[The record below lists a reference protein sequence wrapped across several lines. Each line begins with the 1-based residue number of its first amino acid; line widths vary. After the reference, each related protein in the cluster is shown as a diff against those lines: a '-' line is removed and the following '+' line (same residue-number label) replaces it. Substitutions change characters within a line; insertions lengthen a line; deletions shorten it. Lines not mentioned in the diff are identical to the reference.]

1 MITDKPWLSSYPS
14 GVPQTLNYSAY
25 ESLLDLLDE
34 SFSNY
39 ANQPA
44 YWCMG
49 KHFSYHEVDL
59 ASKKLAAYL
68 QNLGLEKGARVA
80 IMLPNIPQY
89 PIALYGVMRAGYIVV
104 SINPL
109 YTPREL
115 AAQLSDCGAQAI
127 VLLEHFGKT
136 LEDAYRIEGQK
147 IALKQVVITSIAEML
162 GWKGPWLDRFI
173 RTFKRKV
180 IPFTLPSHLQG
191 IQFSEALTQGAILNY
206 QKPALTQEDIALLQ
220 YTGGTTGVSKGAIL
234 RHRNLIANVLQIEAW
249 LKPIEERKRIDAWN
263 ILCALPM
270 YHIFALTGCGLLG
283 MRLGARILLVPNAR
297 DLQNLIGILKEFPEI
312 NLFPGVNT
320 LFQALLNHPKF
331 AELDFSNWALTIGG
345 GMAVQRSVAE
355 RWQALTGT
363 VITEGYGLSETS
375 PVASCN
381 TPLAQKFTGT
391 IGLPLPDTEMRIR
404 DEEGLDLA
412 AGQVG
417 EIYIRGPQV
426 MSGYWQQDSETRN
439 VMTADAYFRTGDI
452 GVMDEAG
459 YFKIVDRK
467 KDMILV
473 AGFNVYPNEVEDVVA
488 SIPGVIECAVLG
500 VQQAASG
507 EAVKLFV
514 VREDLSVTEERIL
527 EVCSQELAH
536 YKRPSQIEFREVLPK
551 NNVGKI
557 LRRVLRDESNSD
569 SLNGFKKAE

>member
-1 MITDKPWLSSYPS
+1 MITHKPWRSSYPA
-14 GVPQTLNYSAY
+14 GVPHELDYGAY
-25 ESLLDLLDE
+25 DSLLDLLDE
-34 SFSNY
+34 SFTKY

-49 KHFSYHEVDL
+49 KHFSYQAIDH
-59 ASKKLAAYL
+59 ASKNLATYL
-68 QNLGLEKGARVA
+68 QSLGLKKGARVA

-89 PIALYGVMRAGYIVV
+89 PIALYAVLRAGYIVV

-115 AAQLSDCGAQAI
+115 SAQLSDCGAETI
-127 VLLEHFGKT
+127 LLLEHFGKT
-136 LEDAYRIEGQK
+136 LEDAFAIEGQA
-147 IALKQVVITSIAEML
+147 IALKHVVITSIAEML

-180 IPFTLPSHLQG
+180 VPYVLPNHLQS
-191 IQFSEALTQGAILNY
+191 IQFSQALERGAQLSY
-206 QKPALTQEDIALLQ
+206 QKPAISQSDIALLQ
-220 YTGGTTGVSKGAIL
+220 YTGGTTGISKGAIL
-234 RHRNLIANVLQIEAW
+234 THRNLIANVMQIEAW
-249 LKPIEERKRIDAWN
+249 LKPIQQRKTIEAWHF
-263 ILCALPM
+263 LCALPM

-297 DLQNLIGILKEFPEI
+297 DLPNLIGILKEFPEI
-312 NLFPGVNT
+312 NVFPGVNT
-320 LFQALLNHPKF
+320 LFQALLNNSKF
-331 AELDFSNWALTIGG
+331 TDLDFSRWALTIGG

-381 TPLAQKFTGT
+381 TPLAQEFTGS
-391 IGLPLPDTEMRIR
+391 IGLPLPDTEMCIR
-404 DEEGLDLA
+404 DEDGRDLV

-426 MSGYWQQDSETRN
+426 MSGYWQQESETSN
-439 VMTADAYFRTGDI
+439 VLGSDGYFRTGDI
-452 GVMDEAG
+452 GLMDEAG

-473 AGFNVYPNEVEDVVA
+473 AGFNVYPNEVEDIVA
-488 SIPGVIECAVLG
+488 SIPGVVECAVVG
-500 VQQAASG
+500 VRQTSSG

-514 VREDLSVTEERIL
+514 VREDLNITESLIMD
-527 EVCSQELAH
+527 VCNRELTH
-536 YKRPSQIEFREVLPK
+536 YKRPTQIEFRESLPK

-557 LRRVLRDESNSD
+557 LRRVLRDESN
-569 SLNGFKKAE
+569 A

>member
-1 MITDKPWLSSYPS
+1 MITNKPWFSSYPA
-14 GVPQTLNYSAY
+14 GVPHHLSYDRY
-25 ESLLDLLDE
+25 GSLLDLLDE
-34 SFSNY
+34 SFKTH
-39 ANQPA
+39 QERPA

-49 KHFSYHEVDL
+49 KHFSYEAIDL
-59 ASKKLAAYL
+59 ASKQLASYL
-68 QNLGLEKGARVA
+68 QSLGLSKGARVA

-89 PIALYGVMRAGYIVV
+89 PMALYGVLRAGFIVV

-115 AAQLSDCGAQAI
+115 AAQLRDCGAEAI
-127 VLLEHFGKT
+127 LLLEHFGKT
-136 LEDAYRIEGQK
+136 LEDAFVLEGK
-147 IALKQVVITSIAEML
+147 AIALKHAVITSIAEML

-180 IPFTLPSHLQG
+180 IPYTLPIHVHSTQFTTALELGGQRTYERPQLSH
-191 IQFSEALTQGAILNY
+191 A
-206 QKPALTQEDIALLQ
+206 DIALLQ
-220 YTGGTTGVSKGAIL
+220 YTGGTTGISKGAIL
-234 RHRNLIANVLQIEAW
+234 THRNLIANVLQIEAW
-249 LKPIEERKRIDAWN
+249 LKPIEQRKTITSWHF
-263 ILCALPM
+263 LCALPM

-320 LFQALLNHPKF
+320 LFAALLNNPKF
-331 AELDFSNWALTIGG
+331 SQLDFSQWALTIGG
-345 GMAVQRSVAE
+345 GIAVQRTVAQ
-355 RWQALTGT
+355 RWQDLTGT

-381 TPLAQKFTGT
+381 TPLATEFTGS
-391 IGLPLPDTEMRIR
+391 IGLPLPDTEMCIR
-404 DEEGLDLA
+404 DEEGKDLA
-412 AGQVG
+412 VGEIG

-426 MSGYWQQDSETRN
+426 MRGYWQQEAETQN
-439 VMTADAYFRTGDI
+439 VLGADGFFRTGDI

-459 YFKIVDRK
+459 YFRIVDRK

-473 AGFNVYPNEVEDVVA
+473 AGFNVFPNEVEDVVA
-488 SIPGVIECAVLG
+488 SIPGVLECAVVG
-500 VQQAASG
+500 IRQGAMG

-514 VREDLSVTEERIL
+514 VREDLTITEEQIM
-527 EVCSQELAH
+527 EVCNRELTH
-536 YKRPSQIEFREVLPK
+536 YKRPTQIEFRESLPK

-557 LRRVLRDESNSD
+557 LRRVLRDESQS
-569 SLNGFKKAE
+569 G

>member
-1 MITDKPWLSSYPS
+1 MITKNPWLSSYPT
-14 GVPQTLNYSAY
+14 GVPHTLDYGAY
-25 ESLLDLLDE
+25 DSLLDLLDE
-34 SFSNY
+34 SFTRF

-49 KHFSYHEVDL
+49 KHFSYQDIDR
-59 ASKKLAAYL
+59 ASKKLATYL
-68 QNLGLEKGARVA
+68 QSLGLEKGARVA

-89 PIALYGVMRAGYIVV
+89 PIVLYGVLRAGYIVV

-115 AAQLSDCGAQAI
+115 SAQLSDCGAEAI
-127 VLLEHFGKT
+127 LLLEHFGKT
-136 LEDAYRIEGQK
+136 LEDAFAIEGQT
-147 IALKQVVITSIAEML
+147 IALKHAVITSIAEML

-180 IPFTLPSHLQG
+180 VPYVLPNHLKSM
-191 IQFSEALTQGAILNY
+191 QFSQALEGGALLTY
-206 QKPALTQEDIALLQ
+206 RKPVVSQNDIALLQ

-234 RHRNLIANVLQIEAW
+234 THRNLIANVLQIEAW
-249 LKPIEERKRIDAWN
+249 LKPIEQRKTIKTWN
-263 ILCALPM
+263 FLCALPM

-297 DLQNLIGILKEFPEI
+297 DLPNLIGILKEFPEI
-312 NLFPGVNT
+312 NVFPGVNT
-320 LFQALLNHPKF
+320 LFQALLNNPKF
-331 AELDFSNWALTIGG
+331 TELDFSHWALTIGG

-381 TPLAQKFTGT
+381 TPLAQEFSGS
-391 IGLPLPDTEMRIR
+391 IGLPLPDTAMCIR
-404 DEEGLDLA
+404 DEDGKDLPV
-412 AGQVG
+412 GEVG
-417 EIYIRGPQV
+417 EIYIHGPQV
-426 MSGYWQQDSETRN
+426 MSGYWQQEHETVN
-439 VMTADAYFRTGDI
+439 VLGQDGYFRTGDI
-452 GVMDEAG
+452 GLMDEAG

-488 SIPGVIECAVLG
+488 SIPGVIECAVVG
-500 VQQAASG
+500 VQQASTG

-514 VREDLSVTEERIL
+514 VRDDLQVTESLIM
-527 EVCSQELAH
+527 EVCNRELTH
-536 YKRPSQIEFREVLPK
+536 YKRPTQIEFRETLPK

-557 LRRVLRDESNSD
+557 LRRVLRDES
-569 SLNGFKKAE
+569 KA

>member
-1 MITDKPWLSSYPS
+1 MITDKPWLLSYPA
-14 GVPQTLNYSAY
+14 GVAQRLHYDSY
-25 ESLLDLLDE
+25 GSLLDLLEE
-34 SFSNY
+34 SFTRY
-39 ANQPA
+39 ANRPA

-49 KHFSYHEVDL
+49 KHFSYRDIDL
-59 ASKKLAAYL
+59 ASKKLAIYL
-68 QNLGLEKGARVA
+68 QSLGLEKGARIA

-89 PIALYGVMRAGYIVV
+89 PIALYGVLRAGYIVV

-115 AAQLSDCGAQAI
+115 SAQLSDCGAEAI

-136 LEDAYRIEGQK
+136 LEDAFAIEGQS
-147 IALKQVVITSIAEML
+147 IALKHVAITSIAEML

-180 IPFTLPSHLQG
+180 LPYVLPNHLHS
-191 IQFSEALTQGAILNY
+191 IQFSQALDRGAQLPY
-206 QKPALTQEDIALLQ
+206 QKPVVSQNDIALLQ

-234 RHRNLIANVLQIEAW
+234 THRNLIANVLQIEAW
-249 LKPIEERKRIDAWN
+249 LKPIEQRKTIEAWHF
-263 ILCALPM
+263 LCALPM

-297 DLQNLIGILKEFPEI
+297 DLANLIGILKEFPEI

-320 LFQALLNHPKF
+320 LFQALLNNPKF
-331 AELDFSNWALTIGG
+331 AELDFSRWALTIGG

-381 TPLAQKFTGT
+381 TPLAQEFTGS
-391 IGLPLPDTEMRIR
+391 IGLPLPDTEMCIR
-404 DEEGLDLA
+404 DEEGRELP

-417 EIYIRGPQV
+417 EIHIRGPQV
-426 MSGYWQQDSETRN
+426 MSGYWQQESETSN
-439 VMTADAYFRTGDI
+439 VLGSDGYFRTGDI

-459 YFKIVDRK
+459 FFKIVDRK

-488 SIPGVIECAVLG
+488 SIPGVMECAVVG
-500 VQQAASG
+500 VQQASSG

-514 VREDLSVTEERIL
+514 VREDSNVTESLIMD
-527 EVCSQELAH
+527 VCNRELTH
-536 YKRPSQIEFREVLPK
+536 YKRPTQIEFRESLPK

-557 LRRVLRDESNSD
+557 LRRVLRDESNSH
-569 SLNGFKKAE
+569 

>member
-1 MITDKPWLSSYPS
+1 MITDKPWLLSYPT
-14 GVPQTLNYSAY
+14 GVAQRLHYDSY
-25 ESLLDLLDE
+25 GSLLDLLEE
-34 SFSNY
+34 SFTRY
-39 ANQPA
+39 ANRPA

-49 KHFSYHEVDL
+49 KHFSYRDIDL
-59 ASKKLAAYL
+59 ASKKLAIYL
-68 QNLGLEKGARVA
+68 QSLGLEKGARIA

-89 PIALYGVMRAGYIVV
+89 PIALYGVLRAGYIVV

-115 AAQLSDCGAQAI
+115 SAQLSDCGAEAI

-136 LEDAYRIEGQK
+136 LEDAFAIEGQS
-147 IALKQVVITSIAEML
+147 IALKHVAITSIAEML

-180 IPFTLPSHLQG
+180 LPYVLPNHLHS
-191 IQFSEALTQGAILNY
+191 IQFSQALDRGAQLPY
-206 QKPALTQEDIALLQ
+206 QKPVVSQNDIALLQ

-234 RHRNLIANVLQIEAW
+234 THRNLIANVLQIEAW
-249 LKPIEERKRIDAWN
+249 LKPIEQRKTIEAWHF
-263 ILCALPM
+263 LCALPM

-297 DLQNLIGILKEFPEI
+297 DLANLIGILKEFPEI

-320 LFQALLNHPKF
+320 LFQALLNNPKF
-331 AELDFSNWALTIGG
+331 AELDFSRWALTIGG

-381 TPLAQKFTGT
+381 TPLAQQFTGS
-391 IGLPLPDTEMRIR
+391 IGLPLPDTEMCIR
-404 DEEGLDLA
+404 DEEGRELPV
-412 AGQVG
+412 GQVG

-426 MSGYWQQDSETRN
+426 MSGYWQQESETSN
-439 VMTADAYFRTGDI
+439 VLGSDGYFRTGDI

-459 YFKIVDRK
+459 FFKIVDRK

-488 SIPGVIECAVLG
+488 SIPGVMECAVVG
-500 VQQAASG
+500 VQQASSG

-514 VREDLSVTEERIL
+514 VREDSNVTESLIMD
-527 EVCSQELAH
+527 VCNRELTH
-536 YKRPSQIEFREVLPK
+536 YKRPTQIEFRESLPK

-557 LRRVLRDESNSD
+557 LRRVLRDESNSH
-569 SLNGFKKAE
+569 

>member
-1 MITDKPWLSSYPS
+1 MITDKAWFSSYPK
-14 GVPQTLNYSAY
+14 GVPHRLSYDRY
-25 ESLLDLLDE
+25 GSLLDLLDE
-34 SFSNY
+34 SFETHRHR
-39 ANQPA
+39 PA

-49 KHFSYHEVDL
+49 KHFSYSAIDL
-59 ASKKLAAYL
+59 ASKQLAAYL
-68 QNLGLEKGARVA
+68 QSLGLAKGARVA

-89 PIALYGVMRAGYIVV
+89 PMALYGVLRAGYIVV

-115 AAQLSDCGAQAI
+115 AAQLRDSGAQAI
-127 VLLEHFGKT
+127 LLLEHFGKT
-136 LEDAYRIEGQK
+136 LEDAFALEGQT
-147 IALKQVVITSIAEML
+147 IPLKHAIVTSIAEML

-180 IPFTLPSHLQG
+180 IPYQLPAQVST
-191 IQFSEALTQGAILNY
+191 IVFSAALEFGAQRIY
-206 QKPALTQEDIALLQ
+206 VRPEVSQDDIALLQ

-234 RHRNLIANVLQIEAW
+234 SHRNLIANVLQIEAW
-249 LKPIEERKRIDAWN
+249 LKPIEQRKTITAWN
-263 ILCALPM
+263 FLCALPM

-320 LFQALLNHPKF
+320 LFAALLNNPKF
-331 AELDFSNWALTIGG
+331 AQLDFSQWALTIGG
-345 GMAVQRSVAE
+345 GMAVQRNVAQ
-355 RWQALTGT
+355 RWQELTGT

-381 TPLAQKFTGT
+381 TPLEAEFTGS
-391 IGLPLPDTEMRIR
+391 IGLPLPDTEMCIR
-404 DEEGLDLA
+404 DEDGNDLPPGA
-412 AGQVG
+412 VG
-417 EIYIRGPQV
+417 EIFIRGPQV
-426 MSGYWQQDSETRN
+426 MRGYWQQESETKN
-439 VMTADAYFRTGDI
+439 VLGADGFFRTGDI

-459 YFKIVDRK
+459 YFRIVDRK

-488 SIPGVIECAVLG
+488 SIPGVLECAVVG
-500 VQQAASG
+500 VRQGAMG

-514 VREDLSVTEERIL
+514 VSDDPRLTEDRIMEACHRELT
-527 EVCSQELAH
+527 H
-536 YKRPSQIEFREVLPK
+536 YKRPTLIEFRDSLPK

-557 LRRVLRDESNSD
+557 LRRVLRDENP
-569 SLNGFKKAE
+569 LG

>member
-1 MITDKPWLSSYPS
+1 
-14 GVPQTLNYSAY
+14 
-25 ESLLDLLDE
+25 
-34 SFSNY
+34 
-39 ANQPA
+39 
-44 YWCMG
+44 MG
-49 KHFSYHEVDL
+49 KHFSYQVIDH
-59 ASKKLAAYL
+59 ASKKLATYL
-68 QNLGLEKGARVA
+68 QSLGLKKGARVA

-89 PIALYGVMRAGYIVV
+89 PIALYAVLRAGYIVV

-115 AAQLSDCGAQAI
+115 SAQLSDCGAETI
-127 VLLEHFGKT
+127 LLLEHFGKT
-136 LEDAYRIEGQK
+136 LEDAFAIEGQA
-147 IALKQVVITSIAEML
+147 IALKHVVITSIAEML

-180 IPFTLPSHLQG
+180 VPYVLPNHLQS
-191 IQFSEALTQGAILNY
+191 IQFSQALERGAQLSY
-206 QKPALTQEDIALLQ
+206 QKPAISQSDIALLQ
-220 YTGGTTGVSKGAIL
+220 YTGGTTGISKGAIL
-234 RHRNLIANVLQIEAW
+234 THRNLIANVMQIEAW
-249 LKPIEERKRIDAWN
+249 LKPIQQRKTIEAWHF
-263 ILCALPM
+263 LCALPM

-297 DLQNLIGILKEFPEI
+297 DLPNLIGILKEFPEI
-312 NLFPGVNT
+312 NVFPGVNT
-320 LFQALLNHPKF
+320 LFQALLNNSKF
-331 AELDFSNWALTIGG
+331 TDLDFSRWALTIGG

-381 TPLAQKFTGT
+381 TPLAQEFTGS
-391 IGLPLPDTEMRIR
+391 IGLPLPDTEMCIR
-404 DEEGLDLA
+404 DEDGRDLV

-426 MSGYWQQDSETRN
+426 MSGYWQQESETSN
-439 VMTADAYFRTGDI
+439 VLGSDGYFRTGDI
-452 GVMDEAG
+452 GLMDDAG

-473 AGFNVYPNEVEDVVA
+473 AGFNVYPNEVEDIVA
-488 SIPGVIECAVLG
+488 SIPGVVECAVVG
-500 VQQAASG
+500 VRQTSSG

-514 VREDLSVTEERIL
+514 VREDLNITESLIMD
-527 EVCSQELAH
+527 VCNRELTH
-536 YKRPSQIEFREVLPK
+536 YKRPTQIEFRESLPK

-557 LRRVLRDESNSD
+557 LRRVLRDESNT
-569 SLNGFKKAE
+569 

>member
-1 MITDKPWLSSYPS
+1 MITKKPWLSSYPT
-14 GVPQTLNYSAY
+14 GVPHTLDYGAY
-25 ESLLDLLDE
+25 DSLLDLLDE
-34 SFSNY
+34 SFTRF

-49 KHFSYHEVDL
+49 KHFSYQDIDR
-59 ASKKLAAYL
+59 ASKKLATYL
-68 QNLGLEKGARVA
+68 QSLGLEKGARVA

-89 PIALYGVMRAGYIVV
+89 PIVLYGVLRAGYTVV

-115 AAQLSDCGAQAI
+115 SGQLSDCGAEVI
-127 VLLEHFGKT
+127 LLLEHFGKT
-136 LEDAYRIEGQK
+136 LEDAFAIEGQT
-147 IALKQVVITSIAEML
+147 IALKHVVITSIAEML

-180 IPFTLPSHLQG
+180 VPYVLPNHLQS
-191 IQFSEALTQGAILNY
+191 IQFSQALERGALLTY
-206 QKPALTQEDIALLQ
+206 RKPVVSQSDIALLQ

-234 RHRNLIANVLQIEAW
+234 THRNLIANVLQIEAW
-249 LKPIEERKRIDAWN
+249 LKPIEQRKTIKTWN
-263 ILCALPM
+263 FLCALPM

-297 DLQNLIGILKEFPEI
+297 DLPNLIGILKEFPEI
-312 NLFPGVNT
+312 NVFPGVNT
-320 LFQALLNHPKF
+320 LFQALLNNPKF
-331 AELDFSNWALTIGG
+331 TELDFSHWALTIGG

-355 RWQALTGT
+355 RWHALTGT

-381 TPLAQKFTGT
+381 TPLAQEFTGS
-391 IGLPLPDTEMRIR
+391 IGLPLPDTAMCIR
-404 DEEGLDLA
+404 DEDGKDLP
-412 AGQVG
+412 AGEVG
-417 EIYIRGPQV
+417 EIYIHGPQV
-426 MSGYWQQDSETRN
+426 MSGYWQQEHETVN
-439 VMTADAYFRTGDI
+439 VLGQDAYFRTGDI
-452 GVMDEAG
+452 GLMDEAG

-488 SIPGVIECAVLG
+488 SIPGVIECAVVG
-500 VQQAASG
+500 VQQASTG

-514 VREDLSVTEERIL
+514 VRDGLQVTESLIMG
-527 EVCSQELAH
+527 VCNRELTH
-536 YKRPSQIEFREVLPK
+536 YKRPTQVEFRETLPK

-557 LRRVLRDESNSD
+557 LRRVLRDES
-569 SLNGFKKAE
+569 KA

>member
-1 MITDKPWLSSYPS
+1 MITNKPWFSSYPA
-14 GVPQTLNYSAY
+14 GVPQHLSYDQY
-25 ESLLDLLDE
+25 GSLLDLLDE
-34 SFSNY
+34 SFE
-39 ANQPA
+39 AHRERPA

-49 KHFSYHEVDL
+49 KHFSYSAIDL
-59 ASKKLAAYL
+59 ASKQLASYL
-68 QNLGLEKGARVA
+68 QSLGLAKGARVA

-89 PIALYGVMRAGYIVV
+89 PMALYGVLRAGYIVV

-115 AAQLSDCGAQAI
+115 AAQLSDCEAEAI
-127 VLLEHFGKT
+127 LLLEHFGKT
-136 LEDAYRIEGQK
+136 LEDAFALEGK
-147 IALKQVVITSIAEML
+147 AISIKHAVITSIAEML

-180 IPFTLPSHLQG
+180 IPYQLPLHVST
-191 IQFSEALTQGAILNY
+191 IQFSTALESGSENPYKRPQLS
-206 QKPALTQEDIALLQ
+206 QDDIALLQ
-220 YTGGTTGVSKGAIL
+220 YTGGTTGISKGAIL
-234 RHRNLIANVLQIEAW
+234 THRNLIANVLQIEAW
-249 LKPIEERKRIDAWN
+249 LKPIEQRKTITAWHF
-263 ILCALPM
+263 LCALPM

-320 LFQALLNHPKF
+320 LFAALLNNPKF
-331 AELDFSNWALTIGG
+331 SQLDFSQWALTIGG
-345 GMAVQRSVAE
+345 GMAVQRTIAQ
-355 RWQALTGT
+355 RWQELTGT

-381 TPLAQKFTGT
+381 TPLATEFTGS
-391 IGLPLPDTEMRIR
+391 IGLPLPDTEMCIR
-404 DEEGLDLA
+404 DEEGRDLA
-412 AGQVG
+412 VGEIG

-426 MSGYWQQDSETRN
+426 MRGYWQQEAETKN
-439 VMTADAYFRTGDI
+439 VLGSDGFFRTGDI

-459 YFKIVDRK
+459 YFRIVDRK

-473 AGFNVYPNEVEDVVA
+473 AGFNVFPNEVEDVVA
-488 SIPGVIECAVLG
+488 SIRGILECAVVG
-500 VQQAASG
+500 VRQGAMG

-514 VREDLSVTEERIL
+514 VREDPSITEEQIM
-527 EVCSQELAH
+527 EVCNRELTH
-536 YKRPSQIEFREVLPK
+536 YKRPTQIEFRESLPK

-557 LRRVLRDESNSD
+557 LRRVLRDEGQS
-569 SLNGFKKAE
+569 G

>member
-1 MITDKPWLSSYPS
+1 MITKNPWLSSYPT
-14 GVPQTLNYSAY
+14 GVPHTLDYGAY
-25 ESLLDLLDE
+25 DSLLDLLDE
-34 SFSNY
+34 SFTRF

-49 KHFSYHEVDL
+49 KHFSYQDIDR
-59 ASKKLAAYL
+59 ASKKLATYL
-68 QNLGLEKGARVA
+68 QSLGLEKGARVA

-89 PIALYGVMRAGYIVV
+89 PIVLYGVLRAGYIVV

-115 AAQLSDCGAQAI
+115 SAQLSDCGAEAI
-127 VLLEHFGKT
+127 LLLEHFGKT
-136 LEDAYRIEGQK
+136 LEDAFAIEGQT
-147 IALKQVVITSIAEML
+147 IALKHAVITSIAEML

-180 IPFTLPSHLQG
+180 VPYVLPNHLKSM
-191 IQFSEALTQGAILNY
+191 QFSQALERGALLTY
-206 QKPALTQEDIALLQ
+206 RKPVVSQSDIALLQ

-234 RHRNLIANVLQIEAW
+234 THRNLIANVLQIEAW
-249 LKPIEERKRIDAWN
+249 LKPIEQRKTIKTWN
-263 ILCALPM
+263 FLCALPM

-297 DLQNLIGILKEFPEI
+297 DLPNLIGILKEFPEI
-312 NLFPGVNT
+312 NVFPGVNT
-320 LFQALLNHPKF
+320 LFQALLNNPKF
-331 AELDFSNWALTIGG
+331 TELDFSHWALTIGG

-381 TPLAQKFTGT
+381 TPLAQEFSGS
-391 IGLPLPDTEMRIR
+391 IGLPLPDTAMCIR
-404 DEEGLDLA
+404 DEDGKDLPV
-412 AGQVG
+412 GEVG
-417 EIYIRGPQV
+417 EIYIHGPQV
-426 MSGYWQQDSETRN
+426 MSGYWQQEHETVN
-439 VMTADAYFRTGDI
+439 VLGQDGYFRTGDI
-452 GVMDEAG
+452 GLMDEAG

-488 SIPGVIECAVLG
+488 SIPGVIECAVVG
-500 VQQAASG
+500 VQQASTG

-514 VREDLSVTEERIL
+514 VRDDLQVTESLIM
-527 EVCSQELAH
+527 EVCNRELTQ
-536 YKRPSQIEFREVLPK
+536 YKRPTQIEFRETLPK

-557 LRRVLRDESNSD
+557 LRRVLRDES
-569 SLNGFKKAE
+569 KA

>member
-1 MITDKPWLSSYPS
+1 MITDKPWLLSYPA
-14 GVPQTLNYSAY
+14 GVAQRLHYDSY
-25 ESLLDLLDE
+25 GSLLDLLEE
-34 SFSNY
+34 SFTRY
-39 ANQPA
+39 ANRPA

-49 KHFSYHEVDL
+49 KHFSYRDIDL
-59 ASKKLAAYL
+59 ASKKLAIYL
-68 QNLGLEKGARVA
+68 QSLGLEKGARIA

-89 PIALYGVMRAGYIVV
+89 PIALYGVLRAGYIVV

-115 AAQLSDCGAQAI
+115 SAQLSDCGAEAI

-136 LEDAYRIEGQK
+136 LEDAFAIEGQS
-147 IALKQVVITSIAEML
+147 IALKHVAITSIAEML

-180 IPFTLPSHLQG
+180 LPYVLPNHLHS
-191 IQFSEALTQGAILNY
+191 IQFSQALDRGAQLPY
-206 QKPALTQEDIALLQ
+206 QKPVVSQNDIALLQ

-234 RHRNLIANVLQIEAW
+234 THRNLIANVLQIEAW
-249 LKPIEERKRIDAWN
+249 LKPIEQRKTIEAWHF
-263 ILCALPM
+263 LCALPM

-297 DLQNLIGILKEFPEI
+297 DLANLIGILKEFPEI

-320 LFQALLNHPKF
+320 LFQALLNNPKF
-331 AELDFSNWALTIGG
+331 AELDFSRWALTIGG

-381 TPLAQKFTGT
+381 TPLAQEFTGS
-391 IGLPLPDTEMRIR
+391 IGLPLPDTEMCIR
-404 DEEGLDLA
+404 DEEGRELP

-426 MSGYWQQDSETRN
+426 MSGYWQQESETSN
-439 VMTADAYFRTGDI
+439 VLGSDGYFRTGDI

-459 YFKIVDRK
+459 FFKIVDRK

-488 SIPGVIECAVLG
+488 SIPGVMECAVVG
-500 VQQAASG
+500 VQQASSG

-514 VREDLSVTEERIL
+514 VREDSNVTESLIMD
-527 EVCSQELAH
+527 VCNRELTH
-536 YKRPSQIEFREVLPK
+536 YKRPTQIEFRESLPK

-557 LRRVLRDESNSD
+557 LRRVLRDESNSH
-569 SLNGFKKAE
+569 

>member
-1 MITDKPWLSSYPS
+1 MITKNPWLSSYPT
-14 GVPQTLNYSAY
+14 GVPHTLDYGAY
-25 ESLLDLLDE
+25 DSLLDLLDE
-34 SFSNY
+34 SFTRF

-49 KHFSYHEVDL
+49 KHFSYQDIDR
-59 ASKKLAAYL
+59 ASKKLATYL
-68 QNLGLEKGARVA
+68 QSLGLEKGARVA

-89 PIALYGVMRAGYIVV
+89 PIVLYGVLRAGYIVV

-115 AAQLSDCGAQAI
+115 SAQLSDCGAEAI
-127 VLLEHFGKT
+127 LLLEHFGKT
-136 LEDAYRIEGQK
+136 LEDAFAIEGQT
-147 IALKQVVITSIAEML
+147 IALKHAVITSIAEML

-180 IPFTLPSHLQG
+180 VPYVLPNHLKSM
-191 IQFSEALTQGAILNY
+191 QFSQALERGALLTY
-206 QKPALTQEDIALLQ
+206 RKPVVSQSDIALLQ

-234 RHRNLIANVLQIEAW
+234 THRNLIANVLQIEAW
-249 LKPIEERKRIDAWN
+249 LKPIEQRKTIKTWN
-263 ILCALPM
+263 FLCALPM

-297 DLQNLIGILKEFPEI
+297 DLPNLIGILKEFPEI
-312 NLFPGVNT
+312 NVFPGVNT
-320 LFQALLNHPKF
+320 LFQALLNNPKF
-331 AELDFSNWALTIGG
+331 TELDFSHWALTIGG

-381 TPLAQKFTGT
+381 TPLAQEFTGS
-391 IGLPLPDTEMRIR
+391 IGLPLPDTAMCIR
-404 DEEGLDLA
+404 DEDGKDLPV
-412 AGQVG
+412 GEVG
-417 EIYIRGPQV
+417 EIYIHGPQV
-426 MSGYWQQDSETRN
+426 MSGYWQQEHETVN
-439 VMTADAYFRTGDI
+439 VLGQDGYFRTGDI
-452 GVMDEAG
+452 GLMDEAG

-488 SIPGVIECAVLG
+488 SIPGVIECAVVG
-500 VQQAASG
+500 VQQASTG

-514 VREDLSVTEERIL
+514 VRDDLQVTESLIM
-527 EVCSQELAH
+527 EVCNRELTH
-536 YKRPSQIEFREVLPK
+536 YKRPTQIEFRETLPK

-557 LRRVLRDESNSD
+557 LRRVLRDES
-569 SLNGFKKAE
+569 KA

>member
-1 MITDKPWLSSYPS
+1 MITDKPWLLSYPT
-14 GVPQTLNYSAY
+14 GVAQRLHYDSY
-25 ESLLDLLDE
+25 GSLLDLLEE
-34 SFSNY
+34 SFTRY
-39 ANQPA
+39 ANRPA

-49 KHFSYHEVDL
+49 KHFSYRDIDL
-59 ASKKLAAYL
+59 ASKKLAIYL
-68 QNLGLEKGARVA
+68 QSLGLEKGARIA

-89 PIALYGVMRAGYIVV
+89 PIALYGVLRAGYIVV

-115 AAQLSDCGAQAI
+115 SAQLSDCGAEVI

-136 LEDAYRIEGQK
+136 LEDAFAIEGQS
-147 IALKQVVITSIAEML
+147 IALKHVAITSIAEML

-180 IPFTLPSHLQG
+180 LPYVLPNHLHS
-191 IQFSEALTQGAILNY
+191 IQFSQALDRGAQLPY
-206 QKPALTQEDIALLQ
+206 QKPVVSQNDIALLQ

-234 RHRNLIANVLQIEAW
+234 THRNLIANVLQIEAW
-249 LKPIEERKRIDAWN
+249 LKPIEQRKTIEAWHF
-263 ILCALPM
+263 LCALPM

-297 DLQNLIGILKEFPEI
+297 DLANLIGILKEFPEI

-320 LFQALLNHPKF
+320 LFQALLNNPKF
-331 AELDFSNWALTIGG
+331 AELDFSRWALTIGG

-381 TPLAQKFTGT
+381 TPLAQEFTGS
-391 IGLPLPDTEMRIR
+391 IGLPLPDTEMCIR
-404 DEEGLDLA
+404 DEEGRELSV
-412 AGQVG
+412 GQVG

-426 MSGYWQQDSETRN
+426 MSGYWQQESETSN
-439 VMTADAYFRTGDI
+439 VLGSDGYFRTGDI

-459 YFKIVDRK
+459 FFKIVDRK

-488 SIPGVIECAVLG
+488 SIPGVMECAVVG
-500 VQQAASG
+500 VQQASSG

-514 VREDLSVTEERIL
+514 VREDSNVTESLIMD
-527 EVCSQELAH
+527 VCNRELTH
-536 YKRPSQIEFREVLPK
+536 YKRPTQIEFRESLPK

-557 LRRVLRDESNSD
+557 LRRVLRDESNSH
-569 SLNGFKKAE
+569 

>member
-1 MITDKPWLSSYPS
+1 MIIDKPWLLSYPS
-14 GVPQTLNYSAY
+14 GVAHHLQYDSY
-25 ESLLDLLDE
+25 GSLLDLLEE
-34 SFSNY
+34 SFTKHRNR
-39 ANQPA
+39 QA

-49 KHFSYHEVDL
+49 KHFSYQDIDL
-59 ASKKLAAYL
+59 ASKKLATFL
-68 QNLGLEKGARVA
+68 QSLGLTRGARIA

-89 PIALYGVMRAGYIVV
+89 PIALYGVLRAGYIVV

-115 AAQLSDCGAQAI
+115 SAQLSDCGAEAI
-127 VLLEHFGKT
+127 ILLEHFGKT
-136 LEDAYRIEGQK
+136 LEDAFAIEGQS
-147 IALKQVVITSIAEML
+147 IALKHVVITSIAEML

-180 IPFTLPSHLQG
+180 LPYVLPNDLHS
-191 IQFSEALTQGAILNY
+191 IQFSQALERGTQLPY
-206 QKPALTQEDIALLQ
+206 QKPVISQNDIALLQ

-234 RHRNLIANVLQIEAW
+234 SHRNLIANVLQIEAW
-249 LKPIEERKRIDAWN
+249 LKPIEQRKTIEAWHF
-263 ILCALPM
+263 LCALPM

-297 DLQNLIGILKEFPEI
+297 DLANLIGILKEFPEI

-320 LFQALLNHPKF
+320 LFQALLNNPKF
-331 AELDFSNWALTIGG
+331 SELDFSRWALTIGG

-355 RWQALTGT
+355 RWQTLTGT

-381 TPLAQKFTGT
+381 TPLSQEFTGS
-391 IGLPLPDTEMRIR
+391 IGLPLPDTEMCIR
-404 DEEGLDLA
+404 DEEGRQLS

-426 MSGYWQQDSETRN
+426 MSGYWQQESETSN
-439 VMTADAYFRTGDI
+439 VLDSDGYFRTGDI

-488 SIPGVIECAVLG
+488 SIPGVIECAVIG
-500 VQQAASG
+500 VQQASSG

-514 VREDLSVTEERIL
+514 VREDSNVTEKLIMDICNR
-527 EVCSQELAH
+527 ELTH
-536 YKRPSQIEFREVLPK
+536 YKRPTQIEFRESLPK

-557 LRRVLRDESNSD
+557 LRRVLRDESNSQ
-569 SLNGFKKAE
+569 

>member
-1 MITDKPWLSSYPS
+1 MITHKPWRSSYPA
-14 GVPQTLNYSAY
+14 GVPHELDYGAY
-25 ESLLDLLDE
+25 DSLLDLLDE
-34 SFSNY
+34 SFTKY

-49 KHFSYHEVDL
+49 KHFSYQFIDH
-59 ASKKLAAYL
+59 ASKKLATYL
-68 QNLGLEKGARVA
+68 QSLGLKKGARVA

-89 PIALYGVMRAGYIVV
+89 PIALYAVLRAGYIVV

-115 AAQLSDCGAQAI
+115 SAQLSDCGAETI
-127 VLLEHFGKT
+127 LLLEHFGKT
-136 LEDAYRIEGQK
+136 LEDAFAIEGQA
-147 IALKQVVITSIAEML
+147 IALKHVVITSIAEML

-180 IPFTLPSHLQG
+180 VPYVLPNHLQS
-191 IQFSEALTQGAILNY
+191 IQFSQALERGAQLSY
-206 QKPALTQEDIALLQ
+206 QKPAISQSDIALLQ
-220 YTGGTTGVSKGAIL
+220 YTGGTTGISKGAIL
-234 RHRNLIANVLQIEAW
+234 THRNLIANVMQIEAW
-249 LKPIEERKRIDAWN
+249 LKPIQQRKTIEAWHF
-263 ILCALPM
+263 LCALPM

-297 DLQNLIGILKEFPEI
+297 DLPNLIGILKEFPEI
-312 NLFPGVNT
+312 NVFPGVNT
-320 LFQALLNHPKF
+320 LFQALLNNSKF
-331 AELDFSNWALTIGG
+331 TDLDFSRWALTIGG

-381 TPLAQKFTGT
+381 TPLAQEFTGS
-391 IGLPLPDTEMRIR
+391 IGLPLPDTEMCIR
-404 DEEGLDLA
+404 DEDGRDLV

-426 MSGYWQQDSETRN
+426 MSGYWQQESETSN
-439 VMTADAYFRTGDI
+439 VLGSDGYFRTGDI
-452 GVMDEAG
+452 GLMDDAG

-473 AGFNVYPNEVEDVVA
+473 AGFNVYPNEVEDIVA
-488 SIPGVIECAVLG
+488 SIPGVVECAVVG
-500 VQQAASG
+500 VRQTSSG

-514 VREDLSVTEERIL
+514 VREDLNITESLIMD
-527 EVCSQELAH
+527 VCNRELTH
-536 YKRPSQIEFREVLPK
+536 YKRPTQIEFRESLPK

-557 LRRVLRDESNSD
+557 LRRVLRDESNT
-569 SLNGFKKAE
+569 

>member
-1 MITDKPWLSSYPS
+1 MITKNPWLSSYPT
-14 GVPQTLNYSAY
+14 GVPHTLDYGAY
-25 ESLLDLLDE
+25 DSLLDLLDE
-34 SFSNY
+34 SFTRF

-49 KHFSYHEVDL
+49 KHFSYQDIDR
-59 ASKKLAAYL
+59 ASKKLATYL
-68 QNLGLEKGARVA
+68 QSLGLEKGARVA

-89 PIALYGVMRAGYIVV
+89 PIVLYGVLRAGYIVV

-115 AAQLSDCGAQAI
+115 SAQLSDCGAEAI
-127 VLLEHFGKT
+127 LLLEHFGKT
-136 LEDAYRIEGQK
+136 LEDAFAIEGQT
-147 IALKQVVITSIAEML
+147 IALKHAVITSIAEML

-180 IPFTLPSHLQG
+180 VPYVLPNHLKSM
-191 IQFSEALTQGAILNY
+191 QFSQALERGALLTY
-206 QKPALTQEDIALLQ
+206 RKPVVSQSDIALLQ

-234 RHRNLIANVLQIEAW
+234 THRNLIANVLQIEAW
-249 LKPIEERKRIDAWN
+249 LKPIEQRKTIKTWN
-263 ILCALPM
+263 FLCALPM

-297 DLQNLIGILKEFPEI
+297 DLPNLIGILKEFPEI
-312 NLFPGVNT
+312 NVFPGVNT
-320 LFQALLNHPKF
+320 LFQALLNNPKF
-331 AELDFSNWALTIGG
+331 TELDFSHWALTIGG

-381 TPLAQKFTGT
+381 TPLAQEFSGS
-391 IGLPLPDTEMRIR
+391 IGLPLPDTAMCIR
-404 DEEGLDLA
+404 DEDGKDLP
-412 AGQVG
+412 AGEVG
-417 EIYIRGPQV
+417 EIYIHGPQV
-426 MSGYWQQDSETRN
+426 MSGYWQQEHETVN
-439 VMTADAYFRTGDI
+439 VLGQDGYFRTGDI
-452 GVMDEAG
+452 GLMDEAG

-488 SIPGVIECAVLG
+488 SIPGVIECAVVG
-500 VQQAASG
+500 VQQASTG

-514 VREDLSVTEERIL
+514 VRDDLQVTESLIM
-527 EVCSQELAH
+527 EVCNRELTH
-536 YKRPSQIEFREVLPK
+536 YKRPTQIEFRETLPK

-557 LRRVLRDESNSD
+557 LRRVLRDES
-569 SLNGFKKAE
+569 KA

>member
-1 MITDKPWLSSYPS
+1 MITDKPWLLSYPT
-14 GVPQTLNYSAY
+14 GVAQRLHYDSY
-25 ESLLDLLDE
+25 GSLLDLLEE
-34 SFSNY
+34 SFTRY
-39 ANQPA
+39 ANRPA

-49 KHFSYHEVDL
+49 KHFSYRDIDL
-59 ASKKLAAYL
+59 ASKKLAIYL
-68 QNLGLEKGARVA
+68 QSLGLEKGARIA

-89 PIALYGVMRAGYIVV
+89 PIALYGVLRAGYIVV

-115 AAQLSDCGAQAI
+115 SAQLSDCGAEAI

-136 LEDAYRIEGQK
+136 LEDAFAIEGQS
-147 IALKQVVITSIAEML
+147 IALKHVAITSIAEML

-180 IPFTLPSHLQG
+180 LPYVLPNHLHS
-191 IQFSEALTQGAILNY
+191 IQFSQALDRGAQLPY
-206 QKPALTQEDIALLQ
+206 QKPVVSQNDIALLQ

-234 RHRNLIANVLQIEAW
+234 THRNLIANVLQIEAW
-249 LKPIEERKRIDAWN
+249 LKPIEQRKTIETWHF
-263 ILCALPM
+263 LCALPM

-297 DLQNLIGILKEFPEI
+297 DLANLIGILKEFPEI

-320 LFQALLNHPKF
+320 LFQALLNNPKF
-331 AELDFSNWALTIGG
+331 AELDFSRWALTIGG

-381 TPLAQKFTGT
+381 TPLAQEFTGS
-391 IGLPLPDTEMRIR
+391 IGLPLPDTEMCIR
-404 DEEGLDLA
+404 DEEGRELPV
-412 AGQVG
+412 GQVG

-426 MSGYWQQDSETRN
+426 MSGYWQQESETSN
-439 VMTADAYFRTGDI
+439 VLGSDGYFRTGDI

-459 YFKIVDRK
+459 FFKIVDRK

-488 SIPGVIECAVLG
+488 SIPGVMECAVVG
-500 VQQAASG
+500 VQQASSG

-514 VREDLSVTEERIL
+514 VREDSNVTESLIMD
-527 EVCSQELAH
+527 VCNRELTH
-536 YKRPSQIEFREVLPK
+536 YKRPTQIEFRESLPK

-557 LRRVLRDESNSD
+557 LRRVLRDESNSH
-569 SLNGFKKAE
+569 

>member
-1 MITDKPWLSSYPS
+1 MITHKPWRSSYPA
-14 GVPQTLNYSAY
+14 GVPHELDYGAY
-25 ESLLDLLDE
+25 DSLLDLLDE
-34 SFSNY
+34 SFTKY

-49 KHFSYHEVDL
+49 KHFSYQAIDH
-59 ASKKLAAYL
+59 ASKNLATYL
-68 QNLGLEKGARVA
+68 QSLGLKKGARVA

-89 PIALYGVMRAGYIVV
+89 PIALYAVLRAGYIVV

-115 AAQLSDCGAQAI
+115 SAQLSDCGAETI
-127 VLLEHFGKT
+127 LLLEHFGKT
-136 LEDAYRIEGQK
+136 LEDAFAIEGQA
-147 IALKQVVITSIAEML
+147 IALKHVVITSIAEML

-180 IPFTLPSHLQG
+180 VPYVLPNHLQS
-191 IQFSEALTQGAILNY
+191 IQFSQALERGAQLSY
-206 QKPALTQEDIALLQ
+206 QKPAISQSDIALLQ
-220 YTGGTTGVSKGAIL
+220 YTGGTTGISKGAIL
-234 RHRNLIANVLQIEAW
+234 THRNLIANVMQIEAW
-249 LKPIEERKRIDAWN
+249 LKPIQQRKTIEAWHF
-263 ILCALPM
+263 LCALPM

-297 DLQNLIGILKEFPEI
+297 DLPNLIGILKEFPEI
-312 NLFPGVNT
+312 NVFPGVNT
-320 LFQALLNHPKF
+320 LFQALLNNSKF
-331 AELDFSNWALTIGG
+331 TDLDFSRWALTIGG

-381 TPLAQKFTGT
+381 TPLAQEFTGS
-391 IGLPLPDTEMRIR
+391 IGLPLPDTEMCIR
-404 DEEGLDLA
+404 DEDGRDLV
-412 AGQVG
+412 AGKVG

-426 MSGYWQQDSETRN
+426 MSGYWQQESETSN
-439 VMTADAYFRTGDI
+439 VLGSDGYFRTGDI
-452 GVMDEAG
+452 GLMDDAG

-473 AGFNVYPNEVEDVVA
+473 AGFNVYPNEVEDIVA
-488 SIPGVIECAVLG
+488 SIPGVVECAVVG
-500 VQQAASG
+500 VRQTSSG

-514 VREDLSVTEERIL
+514 VREDLNITESLIMD
-527 EVCSQELAH
+527 VCNRELTH
-536 YKRPSQIEFREVLPK
+536 YKRPTQIEFRESLPK

-557 LRRVLRDESNSD
+557 LRRVLRDESNT
-569 SLNGFKKAE
+569 

>member
-1 MITDKPWLSSYPS
+1 MITKKPWLSSYPT
-14 GVPQTLNYSAY
+14 GVPHTLDYGAY
-25 ESLLDLLDE
+25 DSLLDLLDE
-34 SFSNY
+34 SFTRF

-49 KHFSYHEVDL
+49 KHFSYQDIDR
-59 ASKKLAAYL
+59 ASKKLATYL
-68 QNLGLEKGARVA
+68 QSLGLEKGARVA

-89 PIALYGVMRAGYIVV
+89 PIVLYGVLRAGYTVV

-115 AAQLSDCGAQAI
+115 SGQLSDCGAEAI
-127 VLLEHFGKT
+127 LLLEHFGKT
-136 LEDAYRIEGQK
+136 LEDVFAIEGQT
-147 IALKQVVITSIAEML
+147 IALKHVVITSIAEML

-180 IPFTLPSHLQG
+180 VPYVLPNHLQS
-191 IQFSEALTQGAILNY
+191 IQFSQALERGALLTY
-206 QKPALTQEDIALLQ
+206 RKPVVSQSDIALLQ

-234 RHRNLIANVLQIEAW
+234 THRNLIANVLQIEAW
-249 LKPIEERKRIDAWN
+249 LKPIEQRKTIKTWN
-263 ILCALPM
+263 FLCALPM

-297 DLQNLIGILKEFPEI
+297 DLPNLIGILKEFPEI
-312 NLFPGVNT
+312 NVFPGVNT
-320 LFQALLNHPKF
+320 LFQALLNNPKF
-331 AELDFSNWALTIGG
+331 TELDFSHWALTIGG

-355 RWQALTGT
+355 RWHALTGT

-381 TPLAQKFTGT
+381 TPLAQEFTGS
-391 IGLPLPDTEMRIR
+391 IGLPLPDTAMCIR
-404 DEEGLDLA
+404 DEDGKDLP
-412 AGQVG
+412 AGEVG
-417 EIYIRGPQV
+417 EIYIHGPQV
-426 MSGYWQQDSETRN
+426 MSGYWQQEHETVN
-439 VMTADAYFRTGDI
+439 VLGQDAYFRTGDI
-452 GVMDEAG
+452 GLMDEAG

-488 SIPGVIECAVLG
+488 SIPGVIECAVVG
-500 VQQAASG
+500 VQQASTG

-514 VREDLSVTEERIL
+514 VRDDLQVTENLIM
-527 EVCSQELAH
+527 EVCNRELTH
-536 YKRPSQIEFREVLPK
+536 YKRPTQVEFRETLPK

-557 LRRVLRDESNSD
+557 LRRVLRDES
-569 SLNGFKKAE
+569 KA

>member
-1 MITDKPWLSSYPS
+1 MITKNPWLSSYPT
-14 GVPQTLNYSAY
+14 GVPHTLDYGAY
-25 ESLLDLLDE
+25 DSLLDLLDE
-34 SFSNY
+34 SFTRF

-49 KHFSYHEVDL
+49 KHFSYQDIDR
-59 ASKKLAAYL
+59 ASKKLATYL
-68 QNLGLEKGARVA
+68 QSLGLEKGARVA

-89 PIALYGVMRAGYIVV
+89 PIVLYGVLRAGYIVV

-115 AAQLSDCGAQAI
+115 SAQLSDCGAEAI
-127 VLLEHFGKT
+127 LLLEHFGKT
-136 LEDAYRIEGQK
+136 LEDAFAIEGQT
-147 IALKQVVITSIAEML
+147 IALKHAVITSIAEML

-180 IPFTLPSHLQG
+180 VPYVLPNHLKSM
-191 IQFSEALTQGAILNY
+191 QFSQALERGALLTY
-206 QKPALTQEDIALLQ
+206 RKPVVSQSDIALLQ

-234 RHRNLIANVLQIEAW
+234 THRNLIANVLQIEAW
-249 LKPIEERKRIDAWN
+249 LKPIEQRKTIKTWN
-263 ILCALPM
+263 FLCALPM

-297 DLQNLIGILKEFPEI
+297 DLPNLIGILKEFPEI
-312 NLFPGVNT
+312 NVFPGVNT
-320 LFQALLNHPKF
+320 LFQALLNNPKF
-331 AELDFSNWALTIGG
+331 TELDFSHWALTIGG

-381 TPLAQKFTGT
+381 TPLAQEFSGS
-391 IGLPLPDTEMRIR
+391 IGLPLPDTAMCIR
-404 DEEGLDLA
+404 DEDGKDLPV
-412 AGQVG
+412 GEVG
-417 EIYIRGPQV
+417 EIYIHGPQV
-426 MSGYWQQDSETRN
+426 MSGYWQQEHETVN
-439 VMTADAYFRTGDI
+439 VLGQDGYFRTGDI
-452 GVMDEAG
+452 GLMDEAG

-488 SIPGVIECAVLG
+488 SIPGVIECAVVG
-500 VQQAASG
+500 VQQASTG

-514 VREDLSVTEERIL
+514 VRDDLQVTESLIM
-527 EVCSQELAH
+527 EVCNRELTH
-536 YKRPSQIEFREVLPK
+536 YKRPTQIEFRETLPK

-557 LRRVLRDESNSD
+557 LRRVLRDES
-569 SLNGFKKAE
+569 KA

>member
-1 MITDKPWLSSYPS
+1 MITKKPWLSSYPT
-14 GVPQTLNYSAY
+14 GVPHTLDYGAY
-25 ESLLDLLDE
+25 DSLLDLLDE
-34 SFSNY
+34 SFTRF

-49 KHFSYHEVDL
+49 KHFSYQDIDR
-59 ASKKLAAYL
+59 ASKKLATYL
-68 QNLGLEKGARVA
+68 QSLGLEKGARVA

-89 PIALYGVMRAGYIVV
+89 PIVLYGVLRAGYTVV

-115 AAQLSDCGAQAI
+115 SGQLSDCGAEAI
-127 VLLEHFGKT
+127 LLLEHFGKT
-136 LEDAYRIEGQK
+136 LEDAFAIEGQT
-147 IALKQVVITSIAEML
+147 IALKHVVITSIAEML

-180 IPFTLPSHLQG
+180 VPYVLPNHLQSS
-191 IQFSEALTQGAILNY
+191 QFSQALERGALLTY
-206 QKPALTQEDIALLQ
+206 RKPVVSQSDIALLQ

-234 RHRNLIANVLQIEAW
+234 THRNLIANVLQIEAW
-249 LKPIEERKRIDAWN
+249 LKPIEQRKTIKTWN
-263 ILCALPM
+263 FLCALPM

-297 DLQNLIGILKEFPEI
+297 DLPNLIGILKEFPEI
-312 NLFPGVNT
+312 NVFPGVNT
-320 LFQALLNHPKF
+320 LFQALLNNPKF
-331 AELDFSNWALTIGG
+331 TELDFSHWALTIGG

-355 RWQALTGT
+355 RWHALTGT
-363 VITEGYGLSETS
+363 IITEGYGLSETS

-381 TPLAQKFTGT
+381 TPLAQEFTGS
-391 IGLPLPDTEMRIR
+391 IGLPLPDTAMCIR
-404 DEEGLDLA
+404 DEDGKDLP
-412 AGQVG
+412 AGEVG
-417 EIYIRGPQV
+417 EIYIHGPQV
-426 MSGYWQQDSETRN
+426 MSGYWQQEHETVN
-439 VMTADAYFRTGDI
+439 FLGQDAYFRTGDI
-452 GVMDEAG
+452 GLMDEAG

-488 SIPGVIECAVLG
+488 SIPGVIECAVVG
-500 VQQAASG
+500 VQQASTG

-514 VREDLSVTEERIL
+514 VRDDLQVTENLIM
-527 EVCSQELAH
+527 EVCNRELTH
-536 YKRPSQIEFREVLPK
+536 YKRPTQVEFRETLPK

-557 LRRVLRDESNSD
+557 LRRVLRDES
-569 SLNGFKKAE
+569 KA

>member
-1 MITDKPWLSSYPS
+1 MITDKPWLLSYPA
-14 GVPQTLNYSAY
+14 GVAQRLHYDSY
-25 ESLLDLLDE
+25 GSLLDLLEE
-34 SFSNY
+34 SFTRYSNR
-39 ANQPA
+39 PA

-49 KHFSYHEVDL
+49 KHFSYRDIDL
-59 ASKKLAAYL
+59 ASKKLAIYL
-68 QNLGLEKGARVA
+68 QSLGLEKGARIA

-89 PIALYGVMRAGYIVV
+89 PIALYGVLRAGYIVV

-115 AAQLSDCGAQAI
+115 SAQLSDCGAEAI

-136 LEDAYRIEGQK
+136 LEDAFAIEGQS
-147 IALKQVVITSIAEML
+147 IALKHVAITSIAEML

-180 IPFTLPSHLQG
+180 LPYVLPNHLHS
-191 IQFSEALTQGAILNY
+191 IQFSQALDRGAQLPY
-206 QKPALTQEDIALLQ
+206 QKPVVSQNDIALLQ

-234 RHRNLIANVLQIEAW
+234 THRNLIANVLQIEAW
-249 LKPIEERKRIDAWN
+249 LKPIEQQKTIEAWHF
-263 ILCALPM
+263 LCALPM

-283 MRLGARILLVPNAR
+283 MRLGACILLVPNAR
-297 DLQNLIGILKEFPEI
+297 DLANLIGILKEFPEI

-320 LFQALLNHPKF
+320 LFQALLSNPKF
-331 AELDFSNWALTIGG
+331 AELDFSRWALTIGG

-381 TPLAQKFTGT
+381 TPLAQEFTGS
-391 IGLPLPDTEMRIR
+391 IGLPLPDTEMCIR
-404 DEEGLDLA
+404 DEEGRELP

-426 MSGYWQQDSETRN
+426 MSGYWQQESETSN
-439 VMTADAYFRTGDI
+439 VLGSDGYFRTGDI

-459 YFKIVDRK
+459 FFKIVDRK

-488 SIPGVIECAVLG
+488 SIPGVMECAVVG
-500 VQQAASG
+500 VQQASSG

-514 VREDLSVTEERIL
+514 VREDSNVTESLIMD
-527 EVCSQELAH
+527 VCNRELTH
-536 YKRPSQIEFREVLPK
+536 YKRPTQIEFRESLPK

-557 LRRVLRDESNSD
+557 LRRVLRDESNSH
-569 SLNGFKKAE
+569 

>member
-1 MITDKPWLSSYPS
+1 MITKKPWLSSYPT
-14 GVPQTLNYSAY
+14 GVPHTLDYGAY
-25 ESLLDLLDE
+25 DSLLDLLDE
-34 SFSNY
+34 SFTRF

-49 KHFSYHEVDL
+49 KHFSYQDIDR
-59 ASKKLAAYL
+59 ASKKLATYL
-68 QNLGLEKGARVA
+68 QSLGLEKGARVA

-89 PIALYGVMRAGYIVV
+89 PIVLYGVLRAGYIVV

-115 AAQLSDCGAQAI
+115 SGQLSDCGAEAI
-127 VLLEHFGKT
+127 LLLEHFGKT
-136 LEDAYRIEGQK
+136 LEDAFAIEGQT
-147 IALKQVVITSIAEML
+147 IALKHAVITSIAEML

-180 IPFTLPSHLQG
+180 VPYVLPNYLQS
-191 IQFSEALTQGAILNY
+191 IQFSQALERGALLTY
-206 QKPALTQEDIALLQ
+206 RKPVVSQSDIALLQ

-234 RHRNLIANVLQIEAW
+234 THRNLIANVLQIEAW
-249 LKPIEERKRIDAWN
+249 LKPIEQRKTIKTWN
-263 ILCALPM
+263 FLCALPM

-297 DLQNLIGILKEFPEI
+297 DLPNLIGILKEFPEI
-312 NLFPGVNT
+312 NVFPGVNT
-320 LFQALLNHPKF
+320 LFQALLNNPKF
-331 AELDFSNWALTIGG
+331 TELDFSHWALTIGG

-355 RWQALTGT
+355 RWHVLTGT

-381 TPLAQKFTGT
+381 TPLAQEFTGS
-391 IGLPLPDTEMRIR
+391 IGLPLPDTAMCIR
-404 DEEGLDLA
+404 DEDGKDLP
-412 AGQVG
+412 AGEVG
-417 EIYIRGPQV
+417 EIYIHGPQV
-426 MSGYWQQDSETRN
+426 MSGYWQQEHETVN
-439 VMTADAYFRTGDI
+439 VLGQDAYFRTGDI
-452 GVMDEAG
+452 GLMDEAG

-488 SIPGVIECAVLG
+488 SIPGVIECAVVG
-500 VQQAASG
+500 VQQASTG

-514 VREDLSVTEERIL
+514 VRDDLQVTENLIM
-527 EVCSQELAH
+527 EVCNRELTH
-536 YKRPSQIEFREVLPK
+536 YKRPTQVEFRETLPK

-557 LRRVLRDESNSD
+557 LRRVLRDES
-569 SLNGFKKAE
+569 KA

>member
-1 MITDKPWLSSYPS
+1 MITKNPWLSSYPT
-14 GVPQTLNYSAY
+14 GVPHTLDYGAY
-25 ESLLDLLDE
+25 DSLLDLLDE
-34 SFSNY
+34 SFTRF

-49 KHFSYHEVDL
+49 KHFSYQDIDR
-59 ASKKLAAYL
+59 ASKKLATYL
-68 QNLGLEKGARVA
+68 QSLGLEKGARVA

-89 PIALYGVMRAGYIVV
+89 PIVLYGVLRAGYIVV

-115 AAQLSDCGAQAI
+115 SAQLSDCGAEAI
-127 VLLEHFGKT
+127 LLLEHFGKT
-136 LEDAYRIEGQK
+136 LEDAFAIERK
-147 IALKQVVITSIAEML
+147 IIALKHVVITSIAEML

-180 IPFTLPSHLQG
+180 VPYVLPNHLQS
-191 IQFSEALTQGAILNY
+191 IQFRQALERGALLTYRKPIVSQG
-206 QKPALTQEDIALLQ
+206 DIALLQ

-234 RHRNLIANVLQIEAW
+234 THRNLIANVLQIEAW
-249 LKPIEERKRIDAWN
+249 LKPIEQRKTIKTWN
-263 ILCALPM
+263 FLCALPM

-297 DLQNLIGILKEFPEI
+297 DLPNLIGILKEFPEI
-312 NLFPGVNT
+312 NVFPGVNT
-320 LFQALLNHPKF
+320 LFQALLNNPKF
-331 AELDFSNWALTIGG
+331 TELDFSHWALTIGG

-355 RWQALTGT
+355 RWHALTGT

-381 TPLAQKFTGT
+381 TPLAQEFTGS
-391 IGLPLPDTEMRIR
+391 IGLPLPDTAMCIR
-404 DEEGLDLA
+404 DEDGKDLP
-412 AGQVG
+412 AGEVG
-417 EIYIRGPQV
+417 EIYIHGPQV
-426 MSGYWQQDSETRN
+426 MSGYWQQEHETVN
-439 VMTADAYFRTGDI
+439 FLGQDAYFRTGDI
-452 GVMDEAG
+452 GLMDEAG

-488 SIPGVIECAVLG
+488 SIPGVIECAVVG
-500 VQQAASG
+500 VQQASTG

-514 VREDLSVTEERIL
+514 VRDDLQVTENLIM
-527 EVCSQELAH
+527 EVCNRELTH
-536 YKRPSQIEFREVLPK
+536 YKRPTQVEFRETLPK

-557 LRRVLRDESNSD
+557 LRRVLRDES
-569 SLNGFKKAE
+569 KA

>member
-1 MITDKPWLSSYPS
+1 MITKKPWLSSYPT
-14 GVPQTLNYSAY
+14 GVPHTLDYGAY
-25 ESLLDLLDE
+25 DSLLDLLDE
-34 SFSNY
+34 SFTRF

-49 KHFSYHEVDL
+49 KHFSYQDIDR
-59 ASKKLAAYL
+59 ASKKLATYL
-68 QNLGLEKGARVA
+68 QSLGLEKGARVA

-89 PIALYGVMRAGYIVV
+89 PIVLYGVLRAGYTVV

-115 AAQLSDCGAQAI
+115 SGQLSDCGAEAI
-127 VLLEHFGKT
+127 LLLEHFGKT
-136 LEDAYRIEGQK
+136 LEDAFAIEGQT
-147 IALKQVVITSIAEML
+147 IALKHVVITSIAEML

-180 IPFTLPSHLQG
+180 VPYVLPNYLQS
-191 IQFSEALTQGAILNY
+191 IQFSQALERGALLTY
-206 QKPALTQEDIALLQ
+206 RKPVVSQSDIALLQ

-234 RHRNLIANVLQIEAW
+234 THRNLIANVLQIEAW
-249 LKPIEERKRIDAWN
+249 LKPIEQRKTIKTWN
-263 ILCALPM
+263 FLCALPM

-297 DLQNLIGILKEFPEI
+297 DLPNLIGILKEFPEI
-312 NLFPGVNT
+312 NVFPGVNT
-320 LFQALLNHPKF
+320 LFQALLNNPKF
-331 AELDFSNWALTIGG
+331 TELDFSHWALTIGG

-355 RWQALTGT
+355 RWHALTGT

-381 TPLAQKFTGT
+381 TPLAQEFTGS
-391 IGLPLPDTEMRIR
+391 IGLPLPDTAMCIR
-404 DEEGLDLA
+404 DEDGKDLP
-412 AGQVG
+412 AGEVG
-417 EIYIRGPQV
+417 EIYIHGPQV
-426 MSGYWQQDSETRN
+426 MSGYWQQEHETVN
-439 VMTADAYFRTGDI
+439 VLGQDGYFRTGDI
-452 GVMDEAG
+452 GLMDEAG

-488 SIPGVIECAVLG
+488 SIPGVIECAVVG
-500 VQQAASG
+500 VQQASTG

-514 VREDLSVTEERIL
+514 VRDDLQVTESLIM
-527 EVCSQELAH
+527 EVCNRELTH
-536 YKRPSQIEFREVLPK
+536 YKRPTQIEFRETLPK

-557 LRRVLRDESNSD
+557 LRRVLRDES
-569 SLNGFKKAE
+569 KA

>member
-1 MITDKPWLSSYPS
+1 MITKKPWLSSYPM
-14 GVPQTLNYSAY
+14 GVSHTLNYEAY
-25 ESLLDLLDE
+25 DSLLDLLDE
-34 SFSNY
+34 SFTRF

-49 KHFSYHEVDL
+49 KHFSYQDIDL
-59 ASKKLAAYL
+59 ASKKLATYL
-68 QNLGLEKGARVA
+68 QSLGLEKGARVA

-89 PIALYGVMRAGYIVV
+89 PIVLYGVLRAGYIVV

-115 AAQLSDCGAQAI
+115 SAQLSDCGAEAI
-127 VLLEHFGKT
+127 LLLEHFGKT
-136 LEDAYRIEGQK
+136 LEDAFAIERK
-147 IALKQVVITSIAEML
+147 IIALKHVVITSIAEML

-180 IPFTLPSHLQG
+180 VPYVLPNHLQS
-191 IQFSEALTQGAILNY
+191 IQLRQALERGALLTYRKPIVSQG
-206 QKPALTQEDIALLQ
+206 DIALLQ

-234 RHRNLIANVLQIEAW
+234 THRNLIANVLQIEAW
-249 LKPIEERKRIDAWN
+249 LKPIEQRKTIKTWN
-263 ILCALPM
+263 FLCALPM

-297 DLQNLIGILKEFPEI
+297 DLPNLIGILKEFPEI
-312 NLFPGVNT
+312 NVFPGVNT
-320 LFQALLNHPKF
+320 LFQALLNNPKF
-331 AELDFSNWALTIGG
+331 TELDFSHWALTIGG

-355 RWQALTGT
+355 RWHALTGT

-381 TPLAQKFTGT
+381 TPLAQEFTGS
-391 IGLPLPDTEMRIR
+391 IGLPLPDTAMCIR
-404 DEEGLDLA
+404 DEDGKDLP
-412 AGQVG
+412 AGEVG
-417 EIYIRGPQV
+417 EIYIHGPQV
-426 MSGYWQQDSETRN
+426 MSGYWQQAHETVN
-439 VMTADAYFRTGDI
+439 VLGQDRYFRTGDI
-452 GVMDEAG
+452 GLMDEAG

-488 SIPGVIECAVLG
+488 SIPGVIECAVVG
-500 VQQAASG
+500 VQQASTG

-514 VREDLSVTEERIL
+514 VRDDLQVTESLIM
-527 EVCSQELAH
+527 EVCNRELTH
-536 YKRPSQIEFREVLPK
+536 YKRPTQVEFRETLPK

-557 LRRVLRDESNSD
+557 LRRILRDES
-569 SLNGFKKAE
+569 KA

>member
-1 MITDKPWLSSYPS
+1 MITKKPWLSSYPT
-14 GVPQTLNYSAY
+14 GVPHTLNYGAY
-25 ESLLDLLDE
+25 DSLLDLLDE
-34 SFSNY
+34 SFTRF

-49 KHFSYHEVDL
+49 KHFSYQDIDR
-59 ASKKLAAYL
+59 ASKKLATYL
-68 QNLGLEKGARVA
+68 QSLGLEKGSRVA

-89 PIALYGVMRAGYIVV
+89 PIVLYGVMRAGYTVV

-115 AAQLSDCGAQAI
+115 SGQLNDCGAEAI
-127 VLLEHFGKT
+127 LLLEHFGKT
-136 LEDAYRIEGQK
+136 LEDAFAIEGQT
-147 IALKQVVITSIAEML
+147 IALKHVVITSIAEML

-180 IPFTLPSHLQG
+180 VPYVLPNHLQS
-191 IQFSEALTQGAILNY
+191 IQFSQALERGALLTY
-206 QKPALTQEDIALLQ
+206 RKPVVSQSDIALLQ

-234 RHRNLIANVLQIEAW
+234 THRNLIANVLQIEAW
-249 LKPIEERKRIDAWN
+249 LKPIEQRKTIKTWN
-263 ILCALPM
+263 FLCALPM

-297 DLQNLIGILKEFPEI
+297 DLPNLIGILKEFPEI
-312 NLFPGVNT
+312 NVFPGVNT
-320 LFQALLNHPKF
+320 LFQALLNNPKF
-331 AELDFSNWALTIGG
+331 TELDFSHWALTIGG

-355 RWQALTGT
+355 RWHALTGT

-381 TPLAQKFTGT
+381 TPLAQEFTGS
-391 IGLPLPDTEMRIR
+391 IGLPLPDTAMCIR
-404 DEEGLDLA
+404 DEDGKDLP
-412 AGQVG
+412 AGEVG
-417 EIYIRGPQV
+417 EIYIHGPQV
-426 MSGYWQQDSETRN
+426 MSGYWQQEHETVN
-439 VMTADAYFRTGDI
+439 VLGQDGYFRTGDI
-452 GVMDEAG
+452 GLMDEAG

-488 SIPGVIECAVLG
+488 SIPGVIECAVVG
-500 VQQAASG
+500 VQQASTG

-514 VREDLSVTEERIL
+514 VRDDLQVTESLIM
-527 EVCSQELAH
+527 EVCNRELTH
-536 YKRPSQIEFREVLPK
+536 YKRPTQIEFRETLPK

-557 LRRVLRDESNSD
+557 LRRVLRDES
-569 SLNGFKKAE
+569 KA